1 MKLGLLVT
9 LVAASACLLAGCA
22 ATDVPDSGAPD
33 REPVAVLPAVPAADP
48 PAAVRW
54 ACNWDPTMNDDWH
67 DDYLCTNGTDVDRP
81 YLIPD
86 DSFVER
92 SEIDQAA
99 AAYEAQLNS

>member
-1 MKLGLLVT
+1 
-9 LVAASACLLAGCA
+9 
-22 ATDVPDSGAPD
+22 
-33 REPVAVLPAVPAADP
+33 
-48 PAAVRW
+48 
-54 ACNWDPTMNDDWH
+54 MNDHWH